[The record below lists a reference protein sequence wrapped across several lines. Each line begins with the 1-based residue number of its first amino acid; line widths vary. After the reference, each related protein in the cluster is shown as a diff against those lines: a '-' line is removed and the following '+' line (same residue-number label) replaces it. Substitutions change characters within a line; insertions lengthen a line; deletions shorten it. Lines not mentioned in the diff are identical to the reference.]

1 MIIVFYQK
9 DRTVYA
15 VHYGMSENSLD
26 KNKLEW
32 LFSGA
37 RRLPEA
43 ELDGYFVGPRR
54 EMITPWSTNAV
65 EITQNMGIDGI
76 VRIEEFVQTAR
87 PVRPDVAGVLQRAG
101 PAYFY
106 DRQAA

>member
-26 KNKLEW
+26 KSKLEW

-37 RRLPEA
+37 RLPCGVIFVPTKMIDFVERLCYYRDARETPS
-43 ELDGYFVGPRR
+43 RR
-54 EMITPWSTNAV
+54 HFGAQMTE
-65 EITQNMGIDGI
+65 
-76 VRIEEFVQTAR
+76 TAGGLFFSCHDKDH
-87 PVRPDVAGVLQRAG
+87 PNPLPS
-101 PAYFY
+101 PAP
-106 DRQAA
+106 